1 MKLENQRIHIE
12 CREKARQAEMAG
24 FWENQTK
31 KRILLCEFY
40 LTPELQTDYSITGC
54 EGSSESLTQQNFTFL
69 LLHG

>member
-31 KRILLCEFY
+31 KEY
-40 LTPELQTDYSITGC
+40 YSVSFI
-54 EGSSESLTQQNFTFL
+54 
-69 LLHG
+69 